1 MATSCGIIPFRIN
14 DNGQYEFFVGHPGG
28 AYNAKNDYWA
38 LLKGGCENEDDSLE
52 ETAIREFQEES
63 SYMLTDEDKKHLVYI
78 GFVKQNP
85 RKTVHAFALPIDDID
100 CEKCHSNL
108 CPDGVTPE
116 IDKYRWMTWNELSKK
131 THNTHQVFYHK
142 IIQLIMTRSLQVG
155 NELRTDIYN
164 L

>member
-14 DNGQYEFFVGHPGG
+14 DKNQYEFFVGHPGG
-28 AYNAKNDYWA
+28 VYNAKNDYWA
-38 LLKGGCENEDDSLE
+38 LLKGGCEDFDDSLE

-63 SYMLTDEDKKHLVYI
+63 SYILTEEDKMNLIYV
-78 GFVKQNP
+78 GSVKQNP
-85 RKTVHAFALPIDDID
+85 HKTVHAFALPIDSID

-116 IDKYRWMTWNELSKK
+116 IDVYQWMTWPELEPRTHK
-131 THNTHQVFYHK
+131 THIPLYEK
-142 IIQLIMTRSLQVG
+142 IM
-155 NELRTDIYN
+155 NNNIYCYDTKGIIRKF